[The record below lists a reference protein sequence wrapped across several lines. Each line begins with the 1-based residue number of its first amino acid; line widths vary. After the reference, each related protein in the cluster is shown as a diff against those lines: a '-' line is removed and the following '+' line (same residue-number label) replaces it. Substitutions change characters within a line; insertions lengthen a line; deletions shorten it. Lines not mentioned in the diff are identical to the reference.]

1 MTNEML
7 AQYANYALASAA
19 LVITVAMLCYAFY
32 LSQAVPV
39 REQAEVEAKVPAT
52 VGGGEGDA
60 TAEGGAEPAET
71 SARARKTAGIAGTSI
86 PDLLWLD
93 PDDLAEDAR
102 RRDFTMNA
110 LYADPVSGEVLD
122 WFGGLDDLSARRVR
136 FIGEPLAS
144 PFSSAPTPT
153 PAAAADAGKR

>member
-60 TAEGGAEPAET
+60 TAEGGAAPRTGSPSPA
-71 SARARKTAGIAGTSI
+71 SC
-86 PDLLWLD
+86 
-93 PDDLAEDAR
+93 
-102 RRDFTMNA
+102 
-110 LYADPVSGEVLD
+110 
-122 WFGGLDDLSARRVR
+122 
-136 FIGEPLAS
+136 AS
-144 PFSSAPTPT
+144 SSTT
-153 PAAAADAGKR
+153 RS